1 MGKVTTVVNAECGV
15 FTYPLKLDK
24 EFCDKLISIPD
35 NKWTVA
41 KVEDDT
47 DASEVVD
54 DVLRQSE
61 VFWTND
67 KWVID
72 AILPFMEVANELSG
86 LMYQIDRVEDIQI
99 TKYEAGSFYD
109 FHVDGYANHNYKD
122 SNGRVR
128 KLSMTI
134 QLNDDYEGGE
144 FQICYSKKGNVEIET
159 LDKTRGTVVVFPSD
173 LEHRVKKVTKGT
185 RYSLVAW
192 FLGLPLK

>member
-1 MGKVTTVVNAECGV
+1 MITVVNAECGV

-24 EFCDKLISIPD
+24 EFCDKLISIPE

-54 DVLRQSE
+54 DVLRKSE

-86 LMYQIDRVEDIQI
+86 LMYEIDRVEDRGKKPAI
-99 TKYEAGSFYD
+99 
-109 FHVDGYANHNYKD
+109 DGLKN
-122 SNGRVR
+122 
-128 KLSMTI
+128 
-134 QLNDDYEGGE
+134 
-144 FQICYSKKGNVEIET
+144 F
-159 LDKTRGTVVVFPSD
+159 
-173 LEHRVKKVTKGT
+173 
-185 RYSLVAW
+185 SLR
-192 FLGLPLK
+192 FLK